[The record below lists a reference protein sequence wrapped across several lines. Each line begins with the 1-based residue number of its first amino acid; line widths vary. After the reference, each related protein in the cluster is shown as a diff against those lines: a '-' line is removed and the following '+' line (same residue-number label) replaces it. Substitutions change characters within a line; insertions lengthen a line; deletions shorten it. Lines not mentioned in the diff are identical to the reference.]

1 MTEKDL
7 HEDGTPKTA
16 EEIAAE
22 KERRRQRAQTRRVI
36 DIYKRLW
43 TDAPVNLKDLAENV
57 YHVSVKTVQRDMDNI
72 RSFFSEYHK
81 GISIEHRIQ
90 DRKRYYYLERVNND
104 LSKRTMLILLKIL
117 LSSRVLNKKELSA
130 TVESLLALLAKRDA
144 DEINALIQSEYRL
157 YEGPSH
163 NQDLLQWVWELSN
176 YITKKQTVKLTYQ
189 GMVGKKTSRLVL
201 PEALVTDAHYF
212 YLVSYSDKDQA
223 ERFFRVDR
231 ILDVKKS
238 RKVIKLPREEQF
250 SAGSEEKLIHYMH
263 SGTRSE
269 TFTVNYRGLFETV
282 KDQFPS
288 ARETKIVKA
297 NESPFETVREIK
309 FEAYERGTLM
319 WLLSQGERVELVK
332 PTEARRRLK
341 EQVERMLAQYAN

>member
-1 MTEKDL
+1 
-7 HEDGTPKTA
+7 
-16 EEIAAE
+16 
-22 KERRRQRAQTRRVI
+22 
-36 DIYKRLW
+36 
-43 TDAPVNLKDLAENV
+43 
-57 YHVSVKTVQRDMDNI
+57 
-72 RSFFSEYHK
+72 
-81 GISIEHRIQ
+81 
-90 DRKRYYYLERVNND
+90 
-104 LSKRTMLILLKIL
+104 
-117 LSSRVLNKKELSA
+117 
-130 TVESLLALLAKRDA
+130 
-144 DEINALIQSEYRL
+144 
-157 YEGPSH
+157 
-163 NQDLLQWVWELSN
+163 
-176 YITKKQTVKLTYQ
+176 
-189 GMVGKKTSRLVL
+189 
-201 PEALVTDAHYF
+201 
-212 YLVSYSDKDQA
+212 VSYSDKDKS

-319 WLLSQGERVELVK
+319 WLLSQGDRVELVK

-341 EQVERMLAQYAN
+341 EQVERMLAQYHS